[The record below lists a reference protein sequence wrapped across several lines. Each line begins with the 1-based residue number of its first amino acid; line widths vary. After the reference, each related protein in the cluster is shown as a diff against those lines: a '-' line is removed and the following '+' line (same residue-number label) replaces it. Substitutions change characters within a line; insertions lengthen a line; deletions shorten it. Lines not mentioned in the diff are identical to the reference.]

1 MLAILSAVALVE
13 GDAKPYEPF
22 WLENG
27 YQIIDHGYGHY
38 SYHKREADAHG
49 YGYGHGYHGH
59 HHGYRP
65 HHRNHVYGKGF
76 VFEYDEKVAESVYNF
91 KILKDMDIM
100 DTMDMVMGTGTTDTF
115 MENKYL
121 KTF

>member
-1 MLAILSAVALVE
+1 MLVILSAVALVE

-65 HHRNHVYGKGF
+65 HHRNHGYGKGL
-76 VFEYDEKVAESVYNF
+76 VFGYDDKVAESDHKF

-115 MENKYL
+115 MENKSL

>member
-1 MLAILSAVALVE
+1 MSILLSSFNDVIQTVSFQAFILAIVSAVALVE

-59 HHGYRP
+59 HGHGYRP
-65 HHRNHVYGKGF
+65 HHRHHGYGK
-76 VFEYDEKVAESVYNF
+76 
-91 KILKDMDIM
+91 
-100 DTMDMVMGTGTTDTF
+100 TTS
-115 MENKYL
+115 
-121 KTF
+121 

>member
-1 MLAILSAVALVE
+1 MGHQFLINVAKCGLCFNVSIIMIFAFILAIVSAVALVE

-38 SYHKREADAHG
+38 GYHKREADAHG

-59 HHGYRP
+59 HGHGYRP
-65 HHRNHVYGKGF
+65 HHRHHGYGYGHRGYHGWAWPRWALR
-76 VFEYDEKVAESVYNF
+76 V
-91 KILKDMDIM
+91 L
-100 DTMDMVMGTGTTDTF
+100 
-115 MENKYL
+115 L
-121 KTF
+121 

>member
-1 MLAILSAVALVE
+1 MLAVLSAVALVE

-27 YQIIDHGYGHY
+27 FQIIDHGYGHY
-38 SYHKREADAHG
+38 SYHKRDADAHG

-65 HHRNHVYGKGF
+65 HHRHHGYGKRLLHLL
-76 VFEYDEKVAESVYNF
+76 
-91 KILKDMDIM
+91 ILISSRL
-100 DTMDMVMGTGTTDTF
+100 
-115 MENKYL
+115 EI
-121 KTF
+121 